1 MGSQAGEALGVSEDV
16 LLFQRNLLFQRKLA
30 ECGYCGVSV
39 TKKDREIQ
47 RKMEGKREML
57 LFI

>member
-1 MGSQAGEALGVSEDV
+1 MGLQAGEVLGVSEDV
-16 LLFQRNLLFQRKLA
+16 LLFQRNLLFQRKLV

-39 TKKDREIQ
+39 REKDRQIQ
-47 RKMEGKREML
+47 RQIEGKREMV